1 MYRSRSVI
9 SFYPFGRET
18 KLVAF
23 SQKQL
28 IDHLHKYVKPLKGE
42 AEESESKDYI
52 FNGSWNEE
60 EFSISIKLKV
70 SNNFIPIIKGDFL
83 SSDEETLIR
92 LTYEL
97 FPATK
102 KLLLFWTIVT
112 LLITVFFI
120 GLYQAWIYGAISF
133 GFCLV
138 NYILSR
144 ENFKIQLRKSK
155 KMLDKM
161 FS

>member
-1 MYRSRSVI
+1 MI
-9 SFYPFGRET
+9 SFYPFDKET
-18 KLVAF
+18 KLVTLSKA
-23 SQKQL
+23 QL
-28 IDHLHKYVKPLKGE
+28 IENLNRYIKPVKGGVQE
-42 AEESESKDYI
+42 GDSKVFL
-52 FNGSWNEE
+52 FNGIWSEGG
-60 EFSISIKLKV
+60 FSVSLKLKI
-70 SNNFIPIIKGDFL
+70 SNNFIPIINGDFL
-83 SSDEETLIR
+83 DSEEGTLIR
-92 LTYEL
+92 LTYDL

-102 KLLLFWTIVT
+102 KLLLFWTVIT

-138 NYILSR
+138 NYILCR

-161 FS
+161 LS